1 VESRQLKASHTKG
14 SMSHQAGV
22 RRGMHQNQLG
32 LVQEDF
38 MSWGV
43 RLYPIH
49 GVGLGLEENSIVQHR
64 VDAQRN
70 CSGMVSLLQEDQ
82 LY

>member
-1 VESRQLKASHTKG
+1 
-14 SMSHQAGV
+14 MSHQAGV
-22 RRGMHQNQLG
+22 PRGMHQYQG
-32 LVQEDF
+32 LVQDF

-70 CSGMVSLLQEDQ
+70 CSGMVSMLQEDQ